1 MGFGNGRPADAFAI
15 PLNLEANMSIID
27 KVVAAVTP
35 PESDEAR
42 QDARRR
48 AEAAARPGDWLSQ
61 ILTHHRAIEAQFA
74 AVSAA
79 SNAGARV
86 AAQKKLGLLLTGHS
100 IAEEVAIYPAL
111 AGEHQIGHAELAYQ
125 EQSAAKMELG
135 LLETLDPMS
144 QDYQDKFEHIRGA
157 VLHHIYS
164 EEGTWFTKLAEQ
176 AGAAD
181 QARIGARYREE
192 YERYMGADA

>member
-1 MGFGNGRPADAFAI
+1 
-15 PLNLEANMSIID
+15 MSVID

-42 QDARRR
+42 VEARRK
-48 AEAAARPGDWLSQ
+48 AEAVARPGDWLSQ
-61 ILTHHRAIEAQFA
+61 VLTHHREIEAQFG

-79 SNAGARV
+79 GDAAARRT
-86 AAQKKLGLLLTGHS
+86 AQKRLGLLLTGHS
-100 IAEEVAIYPAL
+100 IAEEVTIYPAM
-111 AGEHQIGHAELAYQ
+111 AGEKQVGHAELAYQ

-144 QDYQDKFEHIRGA
+144 QDYHEKFEHIRGA

-164 EEGTWFTKLAEQ
+164 EEGTWFIDLAEK
-176 AGAAD
+176 APASD
-181 QARIGARYREE
+181 QERIGERYSEE
-192 YERYMGADA
+192 YARYMGGDR